1 MAPRQSLAR
10 RAKAPRI
17 VKAAA
22 PRFVNS
28 SNRVDL
34 GEESSE
40 SEDDAPSDYEEG
52 VVDSDT
58 ELFSDYSDDSEGRTE
73 TEDESEGRTE
83 TEDEAEARTK
93 TEDESEGHTQ
103 TEDEADNLYDTEDE
117 AESHPET
124 EDEAEGREEDE
135 ARIPPNYVF
144 CNRELQWFHP
154 DCFSAQELKKEFPNS
169 LRNSCHYYTTKTVQ
183 SGKPTPS
190 GGLKTWVGYNSA
202 TKRHYVEVSEAC
214 PFRDSNAIYYD
225 DETSGVK
232 RLATQL
238 KELEKKY
245 QGL

>member
-73 TEDESEGRTE
+73 TEDEADNRAETE
-83 TEDEAEARTK
+83 DEAETDNLVDTDDEAEARPKTEDEAEARPK
-93 TEDESEGHTQ
+93 T
-103 TEDEADNLYDTEDE
+103 
-117 AESHPET
+117 
-124 EDEAEGREEDE
+124 EDE

-154 DCFSAQELKKEFPNS
+154 DCFSARELKKEFPNS

>member
-73 TEDESEGRTE
+73 TEDEADNRAETE
-83 TEDEAEARTK
+83 DEAETDNLVDTDDEAEARPKTEDEAEARPK
-93 TEDESEGHTQ
+93 
-103 TEDEADNLYDTEDE
+103 TEDE
-117 AESHPET
+117 AEARPKT
-124 EDEAEGREEDE
+124 EDE

-154 DCFSAQELKKEFPNS
+154 DCFSARELKKEFPNS